1 MKTLKFLFVFMSFIM
16 SKILQTYQQLWIT
29 LWISEER
36 AVGKSGITWWIIH
49 KDIHKM
55 AEHKEFPM

>member
-1 MKTLKFLFVFMSFIM
+1 MRELHTCS
-16 SKILQTYQQLWIT
+16 YPHPWIT
-29 LWISEER
+29 LWISEVKP
-36 AVGKSGITWWIIH
+36 VGKSGITWWIIH